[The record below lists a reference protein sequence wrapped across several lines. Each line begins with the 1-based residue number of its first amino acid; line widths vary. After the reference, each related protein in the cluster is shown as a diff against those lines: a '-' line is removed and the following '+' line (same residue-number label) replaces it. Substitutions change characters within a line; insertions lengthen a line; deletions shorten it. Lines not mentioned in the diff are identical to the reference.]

1 MATTIETALKR
12 FASATM
18 LMKIVVIN
26 IAVFLVLNIISIVM
40 IFAGEESGR
49 FIVEQW
55 VAMPGNFGRLARHAW
70 TPLSYM
76 FSQIEPLHLIFNM
89 LWLYWFGIVFQLLST
104 PKRMIGLYLLGGLGG
119 AALYLLAVNTIPY
132 FAGHGGLLIG
142 SSASVIAIVTATAIM
157 APDYRMNLLFL
168 GAVSLKWI
176 AIVTIGI
183 DLLSVTGSNA
193 GGHIAHLGGAAVG
206 AIFALGLKR
215 GHDIT
220 APLNSLIDAIVNLFR
235 RRPKVRIESFTF
247 YVFVF
252 SCEIF
257 RTEIESGS
265 RDDTSQAHT
274 FLCVIFSCFDS
285 RILRVG
291 YGMPGSPNER
301 SSYR

>member
-26 IAVFLVLNIISIVM
+26 IAVFLALNIISIVM

-55 VAMPGNFGRLARHAW
+55 VAMPGNFGRLAHHAW

-89 LWLYWFGIVFQLLST
+89 LWLYWFGMVFQLLST

-119 AALYLLAVNTIPY
+119 AALYLLAVNSLPY

-193 GGHIAHLGGAAVG
+193 GGHIAHLGGAVVG
-206 AIFALGLKR
+206 AVFALGLKR

-235 RRPKVRIESFTF
+235 RRPKVRPTRFKP
-247 YVFVF
+247 
-252 SCEIF
+252 
-257 RTEIESGS
+257 SGASSAARPKSPSAASAADQAELDKILDKIKKSGYSSLTADERARLFDVS
-265 RDDTSQAHT
+265 R
-274 FLCVIFSCFDS
+274 
-285 RILRVG
+285 RIK
-291 YGMPGSPNER
+291 
-301 SSYR
+301 

>member
-235 RRPKVRIESFTF
+235 RRPKVRPAR
-247 YVFVF
+247 
-252 SCEIF
+252 F
-257 RTEIESGS
+257 RASAAPSAPRPKAPSAASAADQAELDKILDKIKKSGYSSLTADERARLFDVS
-265 RDDTSQAHT
+265 R
-274 FLCVIFSCFDS
+274 
-285 RILRVG
+285 RIK
-291 YGMPGSPNER
+291 
-301 SSYR
+301 

>member
-220 APLNSLIDAIVNLFR
+220 APLNSLIDTIVNLFR
-235 RRPKVRIESFTF
+235 RRLKVRPAR
-247 YVFVF
+247 
-252 SCEIF
+252 F
-257 RTEIESGS
+257 RASGAPSAPRPKAPSAASAADQAELDNILDKIKKSGYSSLTADERARLFDVS
-265 RDDTSQAHT
+265 R
-274 FLCVIFSCFDS
+274 
-285 RILRVG
+285 RIK
-291 YGMPGSPNER
+291 
-301 SSYR
+301 

>member
-206 AIFALGLKR
+206 ALFALGLKR

-220 APLNSLIDAIVNLFR
+220 APFNSLIDAIVNLFR
-235 RRPKVRIESFTF
+235 LRPKVRPSRFK
-247 YVFVF
+247 
-252 SCEIF
+252 S
-257 RTEIESGS
+257 SGAPSAPRPKAPSAASAADQAELDKILDKIKKSGYSSLTADERARLFDVS
-265 RDDTSQAHT
+265 R
-274 FLCVIFSCFDS
+274 
-285 RILRVG
+285 RIK
-291 YGMPGSPNER
+291 
-301 SSYR
+301 

>member
-89 LWLYWFGIVFQLLST
+89 LWLYWFGIVFQLMST

-220 APLNSLIDAIVNLFR
+220 TPLNSLIDAIVNLFR
-235 RRPKVRIESFTF
+235 RRPKVRPAR
-247 YVFVF
+247 
-252 SCEIF
+252 F
-257 RTEIESGS
+257 RASGAPSAPRPKAPSAASAADQAELDNILDKIKKSGYSSLTADERARLFDVS
-265 RDDTSQAHT
+265 R
-274 FLCVIFSCFDS
+274 
-285 RILRVG
+285 RIK
-291 YGMPGSPNER
+291 
-301 SSYR
+301 

>member
-89 LWLYWFGIVFQLLST
+89 LWLYWFGIVFQLMST

-119 AALYLLAVNTIPY
+119 AALYLLAVNTVPY

-235 RRPKVRIESFTF
+235 RRPKVRPAR
-247 YVFVF
+247 
-252 SCEIF
+252 F
-257 RTEIESGS
+257 RASGAPSAPRPKAPSAASAADQAELDNILDKIKKSGYSSLTTDERARLFDVS
-265 RDDTSQAHT
+265 R
-274 FLCVIFSCFDS
+274 
-285 RILRVG
+285 RIK
-291 YGMPGSPNER
+291 
-301 SSYR
+301 

>member
-235 RRPKVRIESFTF
+235 RRPKVRPSR
-247 YVFVF
+247 
-252 SCEIF
+252 F
-257 RTEIESGS
+257 RTSAAPSAPRPKAPSAASAADQAELDKILDKIKKSGYSSLTADERARLFDVS
-265 RDDTSQAHT
+265 R
-274 FLCVIFSCFDS
+274 
-285 RILRVG
+285 RIK
-291 YGMPGSPNER
+291 
-301 SSYR
+301 

>member
-26 IAVFLVLNIISIVM
+26 IAVFLALNIITIVM

-89 LWLYWFGIVFQLLST
+89 LWLYWFGIVFQLMST

-235 RRPKVRIESFTF
+235 RRPKVRPAR
-247 YVFVF
+247 
-252 SCEIF
+252 F
-257 RTEIESGS
+257 RASGAPSAPRPKAPSAASAADQAELDNILDKIKKSGYSSLTADERARLFDVS
-265 RDDTSQAHT
+265 R
-274 FLCVIFSCFDS
+274 
-285 RILRVG
+285 RIK
-291 YGMPGSPNER
+291 
-301 SSYR
+301 

>member
-220 APLNSLIDAIVNLFR
+220 APLNSLIDTIVNLFR
-235 RRPKVRIESFTF
+235 RRPKVRPAR
-247 YVFVF
+247 
-252 SCEIF
+252 F
-257 RTEIESGS
+257 RASGAPSAPRPKAPSAASSADQAELDNILDKIKKSGYSSLTADERARLFDVS
-265 RDDTSQAHT
+265 R
-274 FLCVIFSCFDS
+274 
-285 RILRVG
+285 RIK
-291 YGMPGSPNER
+291 
-301 SSYR
+301 

>member
-104 PKRMIGLYLLGGLGG
+104 PKRMIGLYLLGGFGG

-235 RRPKVRIESFTF
+235 RRPKVRPAR
-247 YVFVF
+247 
-252 SCEIF
+252 F
-257 RTEIESGS
+257 RASAAPSAPRPKAPSAASAADQAELDKILDKIKKSGYSSLTADERARLFDVS
-265 RDDTSQAHT
+265 R
-274 FLCVIFSCFDS
+274 
-285 RILRVG
+285 RIK
-291 YGMPGSPNER
+291 
-301 SSYR
+301 

>member
-220 APLNSLIDAIVNLFR
+220 EPLNSLIDAIVNLFR
-235 RRPKVRIESFTF
+235 RRPKVRPAR
-247 YVFVF
+247 
-252 SCEIF
+252 F
-257 RTEIESGS
+257 RASGAPSAPRPKAPSAASAADQAELDNILDKIKKSGYSSLTADERARLFDVS
-265 RDDTSQAHT
+265 R
-274 FLCVIFSCFDS
+274 
-285 RILRVG
+285 RIK
-291 YGMPGSPNER
+291 
-301 SSYR
+301 

>member
-193 GGHIAHLGGAAVG
+193 GGHIAHLGGAAIG

-235 RRPKVRIESFTF
+235 RRPKVRPAR
-247 YVFVF
+247 
-252 SCEIF
+252 F
-257 RTEIESGS
+257 RASGAPSAPRPKAPSAASAADQAELDKILDKIKKSGYSSLTADERARLFDVS
-265 RDDTSQAHT
+265 R
-274 FLCVIFSCFDS
+274 
-285 RILRVG
+285 RIK
-291 YGMPGSPNER
+291 
-301 SSYR
+301 

>member
-104 PKRMIGLYLLGGLGG
+104 PKRMIGLYLLGGFGG

-235 RRPKVRIESFTF
+235 RRPKVRPSR
-247 YVFVF
+247 
-252 SCEIF
+252 F
-257 RTEIESGS
+257 RASGAPSAPRPKAPSAASAADQAELDKILDKIKKSGYSSLTADERARLFDVS
-265 RDDTSQAHT
+265 R
-274 FLCVIFSCFDS
+274 
-285 RILRVG
+285 RIK
-291 YGMPGSPNER
+291 
-301 SSYR
+301 

>member
-142 SSASVIAIVTATAIM
+142 SSASVITIVTATAIM

-220 APLNSLIDAIVNLFR
+220 APLNSLIDTIVNLFR
-235 RRPKVRIESFTF
+235 RRPKVRPAR
-247 YVFVF
+247 
-252 SCEIF
+252 F
-257 RTEIESGS
+257 RASGAPSAPRPKAPSAASAADQAELDNILDKIKKSGYSSLTADERARLFDVS
-265 RDDTSQAHT
+265 R
-274 FLCVIFSCFDS
+274 
-285 RILRVG
+285 RIK
-291 YGMPGSPNER
+291 
-301 SSYR
+301 

>member
-119 AALYLLAVNTIPY
+119 AAFYLLAVNTIPY

-235 RRPKVRIESFTF
+235 RRPKVRPAR
-247 YVFVF
+247 
-252 SCEIF
+252 F
-257 RTEIESGS
+257 RASGAPSAPRPKAPSAASAADQAELDNILDKIKKSGYSSLTADERARLFDVS
-265 RDDTSQAHT
+265 R
-274 FLCVIFSCFDS
+274 
-285 RILRVG
+285 RIK
-291 YGMPGSPNER
+291 
-301 SSYR
+301 

>member
-89 LWLYWFGIVFQLLST
+89 LWLYWFGIVFQLMST

-206 AIFALGLKR
+206 ARFALGLKR

-235 RRPKVRIESFTF
+235 RRPKVRPAR
-247 YVFVF
+247 
-252 SCEIF
+252 F
-257 RTEIESGS
+257 RASGAPSAPRPKAPSAASAADQAELDNILDKIKKSGYSSLTADERARLFDVS
-265 RDDTSQAHT
+265 R
-274 FLCVIFSCFDS
+274 
-285 RILRVG
+285 RIK
-291 YGMPGSPNER
+291 
-301 SSYR
+301 

>member
-55 VAMPGNFGRLARHAW
+55 VAMPGNFGRLTRHAW

-235 RRPKVRIESFTF
+235 RRPKVRPARFKA
-247 YVFVF
+247 
-252 SCEIF
+252 
-257 RTEIESGS
+257 SGAPSAPRPKAPSAASAADQAELDKILDKIKKSGYSSLTADERARLFDVS
-265 RDDTSQAHT
+265 R
-274 FLCVIFSCFDS
+274 
-285 RILRVG
+285 RIK
-291 YGMPGSPNER
+291 
-301 SSYR
+301 

>member
-235 RRPKVRIESFTF
+235 RRPKVRPARFKSSAAPSAPRPKAPSAASAADQAELDKILDK
-247 YVFVF
+247 
-252 SCEIF
+252 IKK
-257 RTEIESGS
+257 SGYSSLTADERARLFDVS
-265 RDDTSQAHT
+265 R
-274 FLCVIFSCFDS
+274 
-285 RILRVG
+285 RIK
-291 YGMPGSPNER
+291 
-301 SSYR
+301 

>member
-12 FASATM
+12 FASATI

-235 RRPKVRIESFTF
+235 RRPKVRPAR
-247 YVFVF
+247 
-252 SCEIF
+252 F
-257 RTEIESGS
+257 RASGAPSAPRPKAPSAASAADQAELDNILDKIKKSGYSSLTADERARLFDVS
-265 RDDTSQAHT
+265 R
-274 FLCVIFSCFDS
+274 
-285 RILRVG
+285 RIK
-291 YGMPGSPNER
+291 
-301 SSYR
+301 

>member
-89 LWLYWFGIVFQLLST
+89 LWLYWFGIVFQLMST

-235 RRPKVRIESFTF
+235 RRPKVRPAR
-247 YVFVF
+247 
-252 SCEIF
+252 F
-257 RTEIESGS
+257 RASGAPSAPRPKAPSAASAADQAELDNILDKIKKSGYSSLTADERARLFDVS
-265 RDDTSQAHT
+265 R
-274 FLCVIFSCFDS
+274 
-285 RILRVG
+285 RIK
-291 YGMPGSPNER
+291 
-301 SSYR
+301 

>member
-89 LWLYWFGIVFQLLST
+89 LWLYWFGIVFQLMST

-193 GGHIAHLGGAAVG
+193 GGHIAHLGGAAIG

-235 RRPKVRIESFTF
+235 RRPKVRPAR
-247 YVFVF
+247 
-252 SCEIF
+252 F
-257 RTEIESGS
+257 RASGAPSAPRPKAPSAASAADQAELDNILDKIKKSGYSSLTADERARLFDVS
-265 RDDTSQAHT
+265 R
-274 FLCVIFSCFDS
+274 
-285 RILRVG
+285 RIK
-291 YGMPGSPNER
+291 
-301 SSYR
+301 

>member
-26 IAVFLVLNIISIVM
+26 VAVFLVLNIISIVM

-235 RRPKVRIESFTF
+235 RRPKVRPSRFK
-247 YVFVF
+247 
-252 SCEIF
+252 S
-257 RTEIESGS
+257 SGAPSAPRPKAPSAASAADQAELDKILDKIKKSGYSSLTADERARLFDVS
-265 RDDTSQAHT
+265 R
-274 FLCVIFSCFDS
+274 
-285 RILRVG
+285 RIK
-291 YGMPGSPNER
+291 
-301 SSYR
+301 

>member
-89 LWLYWFGIVFQLLST
+89 LWLYWFGIVFHLLST

-220 APLNSLIDAIVNLFR
+220 APLNSLIDTIVNLFR
-235 RRPKVRIESFTF
+235 RRPKVRPAR
-247 YVFVF
+247 
-252 SCEIF
+252 F
-257 RTEIESGS
+257 RASGAPSAPRPKAPSAASAADQAELDKILDKIKKSGYSSLTADERARLFDVS
-265 RDDTSQAHT
+265 R
-274 FLCVIFSCFDS
+274 
-285 RILRVG
+285 RIK
-291 YGMPGSPNER
+291 
-301 SSYR
+301 

>member
-76 FSQIEPLHLIFNM
+76 FSQIEPRHLIFNM

-220 APLNSLIDAIVNLFR
+220 APLNSLIDTIVNLFR
-235 RRPKVRIESFTF
+235 RRPKVRPAR
-247 YVFVF
+247 
-252 SCEIF
+252 F
-257 RTEIESGS
+257 RASGAPSAPRPKAPSAASAADQAELDNILDKIKKSGYSSLTADERARLFDVS
-265 RDDTSQAHT
+265 R
-274 FLCVIFSCFDS
+274 
-285 RILRVG
+285 RIK
-291 YGMPGSPNER
+291 
-301 SSYR
+301 

>member
-206 AIFALGLKR
+206 AIFALGIKR

-235 RRPKVRIESFTF
+235 RRPKVRPAR
-247 YVFVF
+247 
-252 SCEIF
+252 F
-257 RTEIESGS
+257 RASGAPSAPRPKAPSAASAADQAELDNILDKIKKSGYSSLTADERARLFDVS
-265 RDDTSQAHT
+265 R
-274 FLCVIFSCFDS
+274 
-285 RILRVG
+285 RIK
-291 YGMPGSPNER
+291 
-301 SSYR
+301 

>member
-26 IAVFLVLNIISIVM
+26 IAVFLVLNIISIVT

-193 GGHIAHLGGAAVG
+193 GGHIAHLGGAAIG

-235 RRPKVRIESFTF
+235 RRPKVRPAR
-247 YVFVF
+247 
-252 SCEIF
+252 F
-257 RTEIESGS
+257 RASGAPSAPRPKAPSAASAADQAELDKILDKIKKSGYSSLTADERARLFDVS
-265 RDDTSQAHT
+265 R
-274 FLCVIFSCFDS
+274 
-285 RILRVG
+285 RIK
-291 YGMPGSPNER
+291 
-301 SSYR
+301 

>member
-193 GGHIAHLGGAAVG
+193 GGHIAHLGGAVVG

-235 RRPKVRIESFTF
+235 RRPKVRPAR
-247 YVFVF
+247 
-252 SCEIF
+252 F
-257 RTEIESGS
+257 RASGAPSAPRPKAPSAASAADQAELDNILDKIKKSGYSSLTADERARLFDVS
-265 RDDTSQAHT
+265 R
-274 FLCVIFSCFDS
+274 
-285 RILRVG
+285 RIK
-291 YGMPGSPNER
+291 
-301 SSYR
+301 

>member
-26 IAVFLVLNIISIVM
+26 VAVFLVLNIISIVM

-235 RRPKVRIESFTF
+235 RRPKVRPAR
-247 YVFVF
+247 
-252 SCEIF
+252 F
-257 RTEIESGS
+257 RASAAPSAPRPKAPSAASAADQAELDKILDKIKKSGYSSLTADERARLFDVS
-265 RDDTSQAHT
+265 R
-274 FLCVIFSCFDS
+274 
-285 RILRVG
+285 RIK
-291 YGMPGSPNER
+291 
-301 SSYR
+301 

>member
-176 AIVTIGI
+176 AIATIGI

-193 GGHIAHLGGAAVG
+193 GGHIAHLGGAAIG

-235 RRPKVRIESFTF
+235 RRPKVRPAR
-247 YVFVF
+247 
-252 SCEIF
+252 F
-257 RTEIESGS
+257 RASGAPSAPRPKAPSAASAADQAELDKILDKIKKSGYSSLTADERARLFDVS
-265 RDDTSQAHT
+265 R
-274 FLCVIFSCFDS
+274 
-285 RILRVG
+285 RIK
-291 YGMPGSPNER
+291 
-301 SSYR
+301 

>member
-119 AALYLLAVNTIPY
+119 AALYLLAVNTITY

-220 APLNSLIDAIVNLFR
+220 APLNSLIDTIVNLFR
-235 RRPKVRIESFTF
+235 RRPKVRPAR
-247 YVFVF
+247 
-252 SCEIF
+252 F
-257 RTEIESGS
+257 RASGAPSAPRPKAPSAASAADQAELDNILDKIKKSGYSSLTADERARLFDVS
-265 RDDTSQAHT
+265 R
-274 FLCVIFSCFDS
+274 
-285 RILRVG
+285 RIK
-291 YGMPGSPNER
+291 
-301 SSYR
+301 

>member
-89 LWLYWFGIVFQLLST
+89 LWLYWFGIVFQLMST

-119 AALYLLAVNTIPY
+119 AALYLLAVNTVPY

-220 APLNSLIDAIVNLFR
+220 APLNSLIDTIVNLFR
-235 RRPKVRIESFTF
+235 RRPKVRPAR
-247 YVFVF
+247 
-252 SCEIF
+252 F
-257 RTEIESGS
+257 RASGAPSAPRPKAPSAASAADQAELDNILDKIKKSGYSSLTADERARLFDVS
-265 RDDTSQAHT
+265 R
-274 FLCVIFSCFDS
+274 
-285 RILRVG
+285 RIK
-291 YGMPGSPNER
+291 
-301 SSYR
+301 

>member
-89 LWLYWFGIVFQLLST
+89 LWLYWFGIVFQLMST

-220 APLNSLIDAIVNLFR
+220 APLNSLIDTIVNLFR
-235 RRPKVRIESFTF
+235 RRPKVRPAR
-247 YVFVF
+247 
-252 SCEIF
+252 F
-257 RTEIESGS
+257 RASGAPSAPRPKAPSAASAADQAELDNILDKIKKSGYSSLTADERARLFDVS
-265 RDDTSQAHT
+265 R
-274 FLCVIFSCFDS
+274 
-285 RILRVG
+285 RIK
-291 YGMPGSPNER
+291 
-301 SSYR
+301 

>member
-89 LWLYWFGIVFQLLST
+89 LWLYWFGIVFQLMST

-119 AALYLLAVNTIPY
+119 AALYLLAVNTVPY

-193 GGHIAHLGGAAVG
+193 GGHIAHLGGAAIG

-235 RRPKVRIESFTF
+235 RRPKVRPAR
-247 YVFVF
+247 F
-252 SCEIF
+252 SA
-257 RTEIESGS
+257 SGAPSAPRPKAPSAASAADQAELDNILDKIKKSGYSSLTADERARLFDVS
-265 RDDTSQAHT
+265 R
-274 FLCVIFSCFDS
+274 
-285 RILRVG
+285 RIK
-291 YGMPGSPNER
+291 
-301 SSYR
+301 

>member
-157 APDYRMNLLFL
+157 VPDYRMNLLFL

-206 AIFALGLKR
+206 AIFALGLKC

-235 RRPKVRIESFTF
+235 RRPKVRPAR
-247 YVFVF
+247 
-252 SCEIF
+252 F
-257 RTEIESGS
+257 RASGAPSAPRPKAPSAASAADQAELDNILDKIKKSGYSSLTADERARLFDVS
-265 RDDTSQAHT
+265 R
-274 FLCVIFSCFDS
+274 
-285 RILRVG
+285 RIK
-291 YGMPGSPNER
+291 
-301 SSYR
+301 

>member
-157 APDYRMNLLFL
+157 AADYRMNLLFL

-206 AIFALGLKR
+206 AIFALELKR

-220 APLNSLIDAIVNLFR
+220 VPLNSLIDAIVNLFR
-235 RRPKVRIESFTF
+235 RRPKVRPAR
-247 YVFVF
+247 
-252 SCEIF
+252 F
-257 RTEIESGS
+257 RASAAPSAPRPKAPSAASAADQAELDKILDKIKKSGYSSLTADERARLFDVS
-265 RDDTSQAHT
+265 R
-274 FLCVIFSCFDS
+274 
-285 RILRVG
+285 RIK
-291 YGMPGSPNER
+291 
-301 SSYR
+301 

>member
-55 VAMPGNFGRLARHAW
+55 VAMPGNFGRLARLAW

-235 RRPKVRIESFTF
+235 RRPKVRPAR
-247 YVFVF
+247 
-252 SCEIF
+252 F
-257 RTEIESGS
+257 RASGAPSAPRPKAPSAASAADQAELDNILDKIKKSGYSSLTADERARLFDVS
-265 RDDTSQAHT
+265 R
-274 FLCVIFSCFDS
+274 
-285 RILRVG
+285 RIK
-291 YGMPGSPNER
+291 
-301 SSYR
+301 

>member
-76 FSQIEPLHLIFNM
+76 FSQLEPLHLIFNM

-220 APLNSLIDAIVNLFR
+220 APLNSLIDTIVNLFR
-235 RRPKVRIESFTF
+235 RRPKVRPAR
-247 YVFVF
+247 
-252 SCEIF
+252 F
-257 RTEIESGS
+257 RASGAPSAPRPKAPSAASAADQAELDKILDKIKKSGYSSLTADERARLFDVS
-265 RDDTSQAHT
+265 R
-274 FLCVIFSCFDS
+274 
-285 RILRVG
+285 RIK
-291 YGMPGSPNER
+291 
-301 SSYR
+301 

>member
-26 IAVFLVLNIISIVM
+26 VAVFLVLNIISIVM

-235 RRPKVRIESFTF
+235 RRPKVRPSR
-247 YVFVF
+247 
-252 SCEIF
+252 F
-257 RTEIESGS
+257 RTSGAPSAPRPKAPSAASAADQAELDKILDKIKKSGYSSLTADERARLFVVS
-265 RDDTSQAHT
+265 R
-274 FLCVIFSCFDS
+274 
-285 RILRVG
+285 RIK
-291 YGMPGSPNER
+291 
-301 SSYR
+301 

>member
-104 PKRMIGLYLLGGLGG
+104 PKRMISLYLLGGLGG

-235 RRPKVRIESFTF
+235 RRPKVRPAR
-247 YVFVF
+247 
-252 SCEIF
+252 F
-257 RTEIESGS
+257 RASGAPSAPRPKAPSAASAADQAELDKILDKIKKSGYSSLTADERARLFDVS
-265 RDDTSQAHT
+265 R
-274 FLCVIFSCFDS
+274 
-285 RILRVG
+285 RIK
-291 YGMPGSPNER
+291 
-301 SSYR
+301 